1 MIKFRFQDLEIWNMA
16 IEIADELIAISDSL
30 DQRNYSRFAE
40 QLRAAALSVSNNIA
54 EGSGRGSAADNR
66 RFAKIA
72 RGFLF
77 EAKHWLRRAY
87 KRKLFSENEITSLK
101 KSIDELTPKLSS
113 YINSFDV

>member
-1 MIKFRFQDLEIWNMA
+1 MERTSFENLRIYKLPED
-16 IEIADELIAISDSL
+16 ISDAVWDIVFKWNNL
-30 DQRNYSRFAE
+30 AQDTVGK
-40 QLRAAALSVSNNIA
+40 QLIRATDSVGANIA